1 MGLPVIQHPA
11 FTLNLPSTKQKIE
24 FRPFLVKEEKILLIA
39 QTSGDQGD
47 IIRAV
52 KQVVSNCILTES
64 INVDD
69 FTTYDLEY
77 FFIKLRAKSVQ
88 NVIKLTYRDR
98 DDEQAYDVEVN
109 LDEVEV
115 KEDNIIEPKITINE
129 KSGLLLRYPRVNIVD
144 NAKEIDNG
152 VDFNFFILQS
162 CIDKIY
168 NEGVTHDPSE
178 FSTEELKEF
187 VDSLPVPVYQQIQK
201 FIDAMPRIE
210 HTVSYTNSNGKEV
223 KITLRT
229 LTDFFSLG

>member
-11 FTLNLPSTKQKIE
+11 FALTLPSTKQRVE
-24 FRPFLVKEEKILLIA
+24 FRPFLVKEEKILLVA

-47 IIRAV
+47 IVRAV
-52 KQVVSNCILTES
+52 KQVVSNCILTDS
-64 INVDD
+64 INVDT

-77 FFIKLRAKSVQ
+77 FFIKLRSKSVQ

-98 DDEQAYDVEVN
+98 DDDLPYDVEVD
-109 LDEVEV
+109 LDQVEV
-115 KEDNIIEPKITINE
+115 KQNEFVEPKVAIDE
-129 KSGLLLRYPRVNIVD
+129 KAGLLLRYPKVNILD
-144 NAKEIDNG
+144 NAKDIDNG

-168 NEGVTHDPSE
+168 NDGKTHDPSE
-178 FSTEELKEF
+178 FSKEELKEF

-210 HTVSYTNSNGKEV
+210 HIVSYTNSNGKKVE
-223 KITLRT
+223 ITLRT